1 MGNIGLGLSVQENS
15 FKHYEG
21 NHYGVVVSHRDKTSK
36 VIVTLGSKC
45 EAYNVNYGLLAD
57 ELEYWPS
64 GLLSAR
70 DRLLYKYVQERI
82 E

>member
-1 MGNIGLGLSVQENS
+1 MKNIGLGLSIDENS

-21 NHYGVVVSHRDKTSK
+21 NHYGVELSHRNKTSK
-36 VIVTLGSKC
+36 VIVTLGSKY

-57 ELEYWPS
+57 ELVHWPT
-64 GLLSAR
+64 GLLLAR
-70 DRLLYKYVQERI
+70 DELLYKYVQEQI